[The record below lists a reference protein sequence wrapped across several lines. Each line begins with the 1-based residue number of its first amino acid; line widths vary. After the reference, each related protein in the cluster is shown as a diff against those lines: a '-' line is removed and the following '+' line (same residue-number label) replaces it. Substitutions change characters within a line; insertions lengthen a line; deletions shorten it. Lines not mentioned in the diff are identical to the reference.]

1 MIIVAKYPNGFK
13 LSQTY
18 LPYKDIYGPV
28 KIDNDHAIAIEHYSN
43 VMDWC
48 KKSLVGPYSLD
59 VNDILAHGVRVR
71 LGHKQDQF
79 YFQLK
84 WG

>member
-13 LSQTY
+13 LTQTY
-18 LPYKDIYGPV
+18 LPYKDIFGPV
-28 KIDNDHAIAIEHYSN
+28 KIDNHHATAIEHYSN
-43 VMDWC
+43 VMDW
-48 KKSLVGPYSLD
+48 LVGPYSLD

-71 LGHKQDQF
+71 LGHKLDQF